1 MSLNSFTFD
10 EFIQIQI
17 EEYILNENKIENE
30 WKLKLYKLEKLDR
43 MQQIETL
50 LMSQK

>member
-17 EEYILNENKIENE
+17 EEYILNEKQKIENE
-30 WKLKLYKLEKLDR
+30 WKLKLYKLEKTR
-43 MQQIETL
+43 SNATNT
-50 LMSQK
+50 

>member
-17 EEYILNENKIENE
+17 EEYILNEKQKIENE
-30 WKLKLYKLEKLDR
+30 W
-43 MQQIETL
+43 
-50 LMSQK
+50 

>member
-17 EEYILNENKIENE
+17 EEYILNEKQKIENE
-30 WKLKLYKLEKLDR
+30 WKLKLYKLEKKTR
-43 MQQIETL
+43 SNATNT
-50 LMSQK
+50 